1 MKKINVND
9 LQYKRNIYSSSM
21 SDVWELVDGNYAK
34 IVTDNTLAVCYSLGV
49 DYERKI
55 LYSKAKYAE
64 GIITPLSAIYNRYG
78 CSGFVMKPAKG
89 KNLDKD
95 GNDGDI
101 QKAQDLQR
109 FCNIYRQMEKIVINA
124 NKLWIVMPDLC
135 AFKNIIIT
143 PDDKVLFIDYDGMQ
157 FGKKD
162 KAISFAEDDMLGSYK
177 KYNAISKYSNGKFHF
192 TPELDITSLT
202 VLLFKWIFNEVI
214 CVKALKRKDGI
225 SQEDLVSIVFE
236 KLNIQDREFKRKVL
250 ANLSDN
256 EPGAFLSE
264 DLERIAKNNTMQATL
279 AKDGQFI
286 KCLNKK

>member
-1 MKKINVND
+1 MKKINIKD
-9 LQYKRNIYSSSM
+9 LEYKKSIYSSRM
-21 SDVWELVDGNYAK
+21 SEVWELVDGNYAK
-34 IVTDNTLAVCYSLGV
+34 IVTDDTLAVCYSLGV

-64 GIITPLSAIYNRYG
+64 GIITPLSAIYKRYG
-78 CSGFVMKPAKG
+78 CSGYIMEPGKG
-89 KNLDKD
+89 LNLDED

-109 FCNIYRQMEKIVINA
+109 FCNIYRQMEKIVIKA
-124 NKLWIVMPDLC
+124 NKLGIVMPDLC

-162 KAISFAEDDMLGSYK
+162 KAISFADDDMLGSYK

-192 TPELDITSLT
+192 TTELDKTSLT

-225 SQEDLVSIVFE
+225 NQEDLVSSVFE

-256 EPGAFLSE
+256 EPGVFLSE

-279 AKDGQFI
+279 AKDGQYI

>member
-1 MKKINVND
+1 
-9 LQYKRNIYSSSM
+9 
-21 SDVWELVDGNYAK
+21 
-34 IVTDNTLAVCYSLGV
+34 
-49 DYERKI
+49 
-55 LYSKAKYAE
+55 
-64 GIITPLSAIYNRYG
+64 
-78 CSGFVMKPAKG
+78 
-89 KNLDKD
+89 
-95 GNDGDI
+95 
-101 QKAQDLQR
+101 
-109 FCNIYRQMEKIVINA
+109 MEKIVINA
-124 NKLWIVMPDLC
+124 NKLGIVMPDLC

-177 KYNAISKYSNGKFHF
+177 EYNAISKYSNGKFHF
-192 TPELDITSLT
+192 TPELDKTSLT

-225 SQEDLVSIVFE
+225 NQEDLVSSVFE

-256 EPGAFLSE
+256 EPGVFLSE

-286 KCLNKK
+286 KCLNTK

>member
-9 LQYKRNIYSSSM
+9 LQYKRNIYSSRM

-78 CSGFVMKPAKG
+78 CSGFVMKPGKG
-89 KNLDKD
+89 LNLDED

-109 FCNIYRQMEKIVINA
+109 FCGIYRQMEKIVINA
-124 NKLWIVMPDLC
+124 NKLGIVMPDLC

-177 KYNAISKYSNGKFHF
+177 EYNAISKYSNGKFHF
-192 TPELDITSLT
+192 TPELDKTSLT

-225 SQEDLVSIVFE
+225 NQEDLVSSVFE

-264 DLERIAKNNTMQATL
+264 DLERIAKNYTMQATL